1 MIFCN
6 QRYCFLV
13 NKLQSLD
20 HRNSSISPLCTWPD
34 ELSAGAG
41 ESSNAECGR
50 GEGTARPGLGW
61 SKENAEEEEENVWSF
76 GDRGAGSKS
85 ASGVHGG
92 RIGSG
97 SALIGGRG
105 VSPEL
110 KGLHA
115 ERTVAELEEFL
126 WGFG

>member
-1 MIFCN
+1 M
-6 QRYCFLV
+6 
-13 NKLQSLD
+13 
-20 HRNSSISPLCTWPD
+20 SISPLCTRPD
-34 ELSAGAG
+34 ELSASAG
-41 ESSNAECGR
+41 RSYNAECGR
-50 GEGTARPGLGW
+50 REGTARHGLGW

-85 ASGVHGG
+85 ASGVHGI
-92 RIGSG
+92 IGSG